1 MEPYNFSK
9 GDALEASLAEGAGDF
24 AYKFAPNE
32 DGLEGDDGKNYL
44 RSVSLSA
51 SDNI

>member
-1 MEPYNFSK
+1 MEPYNFGK
-9 GDALEASLAEGAGDF
+9 DDALEASLVDGTGDL
-24 AYKFAPNE
+24 AYKFSPNA
-32 DGLEGDDGKNYL
+32 DVLEGDDGNNYL